1 MQVSQQHCTLR
12 HGGGFVSFCFFLC
25 FFVSKKQTNQ
35 TKLHKHKKKQT
46 KSSQE
51 LHSKHLTSRTQV
63 LGQSCTKFHPPPMSF
78 SSFADDTGFQL
89 SRLPNFLQN
98 GNALGGGGFVSAPG
112 GWPALVG
119 TRAPVYLL
127 GYSAVRRSFDR
138 LLGESAWEACTFV
151 FGARMTQAARP
162 CSAPPGPEP

>member
-1 MQVSQQHCTLR
+1 MGV
-12 HGGGFVSFCFFLC
+12 VSFHFV
-25 FFVSKKQTNQ
+25 FFVFFCEQKTNKPNQ
-35 TKLHKHKKKQT
+35 TPQTQKKQT

-63 LGQSCTKFHPPPMSF
+63 LGQSYTKFHPPPMSF

>member
-1 MQVSQQHCTLR
+1 MGV
-12 HGGGFVSFCFFLC
+12 VSFRFVFFCVFLWA
-25 FFVSKKQTNQ
+25 KNKQTKPNS
-35 TKLHKHKKKQT
+35 TNTKKKQT